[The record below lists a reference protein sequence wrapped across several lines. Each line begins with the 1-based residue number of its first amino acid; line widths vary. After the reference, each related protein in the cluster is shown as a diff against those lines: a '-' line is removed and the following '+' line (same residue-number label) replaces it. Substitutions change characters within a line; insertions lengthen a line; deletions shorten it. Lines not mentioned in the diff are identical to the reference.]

1 MPYETFGTFRMVMF
15 LIAGAL
21 NKTAGLFN
29 RKNRS
34 GIARVNAILSI
45 DYIGQIRQTSFHEA
59 SDFASA

>member
-1 MPYETFGTFRMVMF
+1 MVMF

-34 GIARVNAILSI
+34 GIVRVNAILSI

-59 SDFASA
+59 SAFASA